1 MAARELQFNSV
12 EDVFKYAITVEERGY
27 QFYRATAD
35 RTENEVA
42 KRFFEEF
49 ADEELDHKRI
59 LADLYKTWR
68 DQAKWDEGILRSGRE
83 HGFDIHDP
91 ILSEAFKKSLSS
103 TTFDTTALDIAIV
116 LEKEARDFY
125 AKAAQQVQDA
135 ELKKIL
141 VWLSQFEDEHYD
153 TMVKLH
159 ESLREDY
166 WHDNN
171 FWPF

>member
-1 MAARELQFNSV
+1 MSARELDFKTI
-12 EDVFKYAITVEERGY
+12 EDVFKYAILVESRGY
-27 QFYRATAD
+27 EFYRTTAEK
-35 RTENEVA
+35 TGNETA
-42 KRFFEEF
+42 RRFFEEF
-49 ADEELDHKRI
+49 AQEELDHRRI
-59 LADLYKTWR
+59 LTDLYKTWR
-68 DQAKWDEGILRSGRE
+68 DESTWDESILKTGRE
-83 HGFDIHDP
+83 HSFDIHDP
-91 ILSEAFKKSLSS
+91 ILSEAFKKSLSA

-125 AKAAQQVQDA
+125 SKAAQKVEDP

-141 VWLSQFEDEHYD
+141 TWLAQFEDDHYD

-159 ESLREDY
+159 ESLRAEY

>member
-1 MAARELQFNSV
+1 MADRDIQFKSV
-12 EDVFKYAITVEERGY
+12 EDVFKYAILVESRGY
-27 QFYRATAD
+27 EFYKATAE
-35 RTENEVA
+35 RTANEVA

-49 ADEELDHKRI
+49 AEEELDHKRI
-59 LADLYKTWR
+59 LAELYTTWR
-68 DQAKWDEGILRSGRE
+68 DKSKWDEDILKTGRV

-91 ILSEAFKKSLSS
+91 ILSQAFKKSLST

-125 AKAAQQVQDA
+125 AKAAQKVEDA

-141 VWLSQFEDEHYD
+141 VWLAQFEDEHYD